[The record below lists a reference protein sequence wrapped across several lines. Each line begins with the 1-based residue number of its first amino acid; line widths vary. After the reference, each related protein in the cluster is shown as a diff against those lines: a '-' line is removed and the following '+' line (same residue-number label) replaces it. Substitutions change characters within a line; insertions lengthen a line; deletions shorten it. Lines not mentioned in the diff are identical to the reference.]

1 LSFYIFIIGLKL
13 WKIGGRRLKSII
25 LCAGKGTR
33 LRPLTHTSAK
43 HLIPIGNKPVLFYG
57 IEAIKNCGIK
67 DIGIII
73 GETGEDIQNE
83 IREGNR
89 WDVNISYIEQ
99 KEALGLAHAVSVAR
113 SFLGEEKF
121 LMYLGDNL
129 LKNGIERYAHKFIQG
144 NYNAFV
150 LLTEVDNPKQFGIAE
165 VERGR
170 IVRVVEKPK
179 EPPSNLALIGV
190 YFFDKNVHRAIE
202 NIKPSARG
210 ELEITD
216 AIQWMID
223 KGYKVGAE
231 VIKGWW
237 KDTGKPE
244 DILETN
250 RLVLEDIERDI
261 SEAKVDEISEILG
274 RVRIGKGAEIINSKI
289 LGPVMIGQE
298 SRIVDSYI
306 GPFTSLSDRVEIIK
320 SEIEYSVV
328 LEETKLE
335 YVKGRLQRCLIGK
348 GVHIYH
354 SKDLPRVYRFILG
367 DHSKVGLM

>member
-1 LSFYIFIIGLKL
+1 M
-13 WKIGGRRLKSII
+13 KSII

-43 HLIPIGNKPVLFYG
+43 HLIPIANKPVLFYG

-73 GETGEDIQNE
+73 GETGEDIKSE
-83 IREGNR
+83 LREGSK
-89 WDVNISYIEQ
+89 WGVNISYIEQ
-99 KEALGLAHAVSVAR
+99 KEALGLAHAVSIAR
-113 SFLGEEKF
+113 NFLGEEKF

-129 LKNGIERYAHKFIQG
+129 LKNGVESYGDKFIQG

-150 LLTEVDNPKQFGIAE
+150 LLTEVDNPKQFGVAE
-165 VERGR
+165 LEEGR
-170 IVRVVEKPK
+170 VVRVVEKPK
-179 EPPSNLALIGV
+179 EPVSNLALIGV

-231 VIKGWW
+231 VISGWW

-244 DILETN
+244 DILEAN
-250 RLVLEDIERDI
+250 RLILEDIERDI
-261 SEAKVDEISEILG
+261 GEAKVDEASQILG
-274 RVRIGKGAEIINSKI
+274 MVKIGKGSEIINSKI
-289 LGPVMIGQE
+289 LGPVIIGDK
-298 SRIVDSYI
+298 VKVTDSYI
-306 GPFTSLSDRVEIIK
+306 GPFTSLSDGVEIEK
-320 SEIEYSVV
+320 SEIECSVI
-328 LEETKLE
+328 LEETRLE
-335 YVKGRLQRCLIGK
+335 NVKGRMQRCLIGK
-348 GVHIYH
+348 GVRIYH
-354 SKDLPRVYRFILG
+354 SKELPQVYEFILG
-367 DHSKVGLM
+367 DHSKVGLL